1 MIVKEIMTKNPVTI
15 SPNESVPSAV
25 ALLKSHGF
33 RRLPVMEHGRLIGIV
48 TDRDLKEAMP
58 SSATS
63 LSIWEVTYLLGKL
76 KVHEVMSKSVV
87 TVSEDTRVEDAAYT
101 LLRHKFGA
109 LPVVDAKGE
118 LVGIISVTDV
128 LRQFVAEHELA
139 AK

>member
-15 SPNESVPSAV
+15 SPDESVPSAV

-33 RRLPVMEHGRLIGIV
+33 RRLPVMDRGKLIGIV

-87 TVSEDTRVEDAAYT
+87 TVAEDARVEDAAYT

-118 LVGIISVTDV
+118 LVGIVTVTDV
-128 LRQFVAEHELA
+128 LRQFVADHELTV
-139 AK
+139 K